1 LATDLTAAGWP
12 VIRAIATY
20 WFYDWPSSDRLH
32 VINDQLIVGP
42 QVMRNEPRIRAML
55 VDITARCSERPQFDH
70 ALSIEAAEEAIGA
83 ILWAYGS
90 RPTDAG
96 VIYAY
101 DTLYRALGIDWAK
114 SNIVYLAAD
123 AADNED

>member
-1 LATDLTAAGWP
+1 MMKD
-12 VIRAIATY
+12 
-20 WFYDWPSSDRLH
+20 
-32 VINDQLIVGP
+32 
-42 QVMRNEPRIRAML
+42 PRIRAML
-55 VDITARCSERPQFDH
+55 VDVTARCSERPHFDH
-70 ALSIEAAEEAIGA
+70 ALSLEAAEEAIGA

-114 SNIVYLAAD
+114 STIVFLPVD
-123 AADNED
+123 AAKVDD